1 MKIIL
6 LADVK
11 GTGKAGDVVD
21 VNPGYARN
29 FLMPKNLAKEATP
42 ANMRELDRI
51 KAANAARRAEDY
63 DSAQAMAKRLEEI
76 NLLIK
81 GKSGEG
87 GKLFGSITSKD
98 LSDALKEQFDIE
110 IDKKKIHLDLPIKQI
125 GEHQAEIKLF
135 AEITGTLKITVDSL

>member
-6 LADVK
+6 LEDVK

-42 ANMRELDRI
+42 TNMRELERI
-51 KAANAARRAEDY
+51 KAANAAKRAEDY
-63 DSAQAMAKRLEEI
+63 DSAQAMAKRLED
-76 NLLIK
+76 IK
-81 GKSGEG
+81 IMLKSKGGEG

-98 LSDALKEQFDIE
+98 LSDALKEQHGIE
-110 IDKKKIHLDLPIKQI
+110 IDKKKILLDAPIKQI
-125 GEHQAEIKLF
+125 GEQKVEVKLF
-135 AEITGTLKITVDSL
+135 AEVNGTITVVVESL